1 MEPKVVEVMNL
12 GLKGGGEMKKEDEL
26 QRRGSFEIK
35 LRVREIIVAI
45 SKIRRGLGLGLD
57 WRLRKLYKFENHN
70 RCNLFSFDL
79 EYSILHDQNG
89 RAASICRA
97 VAAPTQNLKLFFKS

>member
-45 SKIRRGLGLGLD
+45 SKIRIGD
-57 WRLRKLYKFENHN
+57 
-70 RCNLFSFDL
+70 
-79 EYSILHDQNG
+79 
-89 RAASICRA
+89 
-97 VAAPTQNLKLFFKS
+97 